1 MKTTTR
7 AFRYLKAA
15 QGPHSLSESWKL
27 LSKPRRRYAR
37 YLVERYGYPVKL
49 AIQQAYIFGFDA
61 WPYLIVT
68 GVLLLIGIGAIAYG
82 IYRLRKKPAAG
93 DDASNAPA
101 QSAESSEEVS
111 DETDSE

>member
-61 WPYLIVT
+61 WPYD
-68 GVLLLIGIGAIAYG
+68 
-82 IYRLRKKPAAG
+82 YRAG
-93 DDASNAPA
+93 RSVR
-101 QSAESSEEVS
+101 EERTAK
-111 DETDSE
+111 DFGL